1 MQPFASCN
9 EWGFPYSGFSCC
21 RAQALGA
28 NLVVVVHRL
37 NCPEACGPG
46 IEPVSAELAGRFLS
60 TVPPGKSH
68 PFISNIYVFMFKV
81 VYCRQ
86 DIVGSCF

>member
-1 MQPFASCN
+1 MQPFAGCS

-21 RAQALGA
+21 RAHALGA
-28 NLVVVVHRL
+28 NLVVVVHRQ
-37 NCPEACGPG
+37 ACGPG
-46 IEPVSAELAGRFLS
+46 IEPVSAELAGGFLS

-68 PFISNIYVFMFKV
+68 PFIFNICVFMFKV